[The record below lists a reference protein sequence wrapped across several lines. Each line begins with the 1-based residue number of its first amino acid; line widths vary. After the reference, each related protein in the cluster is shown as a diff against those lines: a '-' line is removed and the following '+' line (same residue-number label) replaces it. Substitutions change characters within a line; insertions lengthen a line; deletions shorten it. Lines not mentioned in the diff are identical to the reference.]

1 LGELKLSVN
10 ESIRPEVWEMLAAV
24 QTPAEESP
32 SDEVLA
38 LLEQRKQA
46 RASKDFA
53 ASDRLRDEIAAL
65 GWKVKDSK
73 EGQQLEKA

>member
-1 LGELKLSVN
+1 
-10 ESIRPEVWEMLAAV
+10 MLAAI
-24 QTPAEESP
+24 QTSAEESP

-38 LLEQRKQA
+38 LLEQRKQV

-53 ASDRLRDEIAAL
+53 ASRPPDEIAAL
-65 GWKVKDSK
+65 GWKVKDLK